1 MSEGTV
7 PEGEIGATA
16 QRDGG
21 TQPRPGASEAEDASL
36 VRHEETAALGK
47 EPKELGALRA
57 RKRVETRKVSEPVP
71 RQIEHF
77 DDVERVAADEQD
89 SGEVETLPD
98 GSISIPVLE
107 EELVVTK
114 RTVVRERIVVRKRTE
129 TETQKVEAELRR
141 EHVDVDVDAAV
152 DELVEREE

>member
-1 MSEGTV
+1 MSEGRV
-7 PEGEIGATA
+7 PESEIGATA
-16 QRDGG
+16 Q
-21 TQPRPGASEAEDASL
+21 ASGDAPEGEDASL
-36 VRHEETAALGK
+36 VRHEETLALGK
-47 EPKELGALRA
+47 EPKELGAVRA
-57 RKRVETRKVSEPVP
+57 RKRVETRNVSEAVP
-71 RQIEHF
+71 RQSEHF
-77 DDVERVAADEQD
+77 DEVERVAPDAQD

-129 TETQKVEAELRR
+129 VEPQTVEAELGR
-141 EHVDVDVDAAV
+141 EHVEVDVDAAV

>member
-1 MSEGTV
+1 MSEGKA
-7 PEGEIGATA
+7 PEDEIGAT
-16 QRDGG
+16 
-21 TQPRPGASEAEDASL
+21 TQATGDAPEGEDASL
-36 VRHEETAALGK
+36 VRHEEMLALGK
-47 EPKELGALRA
+47 EPKELGAVRA
-57 RKRVETRKVSEPVP
+57 RKRVETRNVNEVVP
-71 RQIEHF
+71 RRIEHF
-77 DDVERVAADEQD
+77 DEVERVAPDEQD

-98 GSISIPVLE
+98 GAISIPILE

-152 DELVEREE
+152 AERVEREE